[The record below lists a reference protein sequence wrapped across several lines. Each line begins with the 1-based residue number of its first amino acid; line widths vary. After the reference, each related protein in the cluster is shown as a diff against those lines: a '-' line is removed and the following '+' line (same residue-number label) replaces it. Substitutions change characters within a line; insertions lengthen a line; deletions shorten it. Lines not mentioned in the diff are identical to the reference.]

1 MNLAKYRDT
10 NDYREILRLFQ
21 KSSDLEGNILWQNI
35 DGSRKVLAVTH
46 LEIDFVS
53 REVVVYLDQPQ
64 LVDSKHPLY
73 FKLACNDTIFKHDQ
87 YLVQPDCLSFKF
99 PQTLK
104 TWELRGNERYMLD
117 ANEEFS
123 AVLSPT
129 AQGEVGQQMKVRLHD
144 FSASGLGLSISEVN
158 KNLVKNTKVFWVH
171 AINDYRLPQ
180 PLVAKLAYIS
190 SEAQSRKY
198 RFGLE
203 LQMGLPIEAVK
214 SILN

>member
-10 NDYREILRLFQ
+10 SDYREILRLFQ
-21 KSSDLEGNILWQNI
+21 RSSDQEGNILWQNI
-35 DGSRKVLAVTH
+35 NGKRRVLAVNH

-64 LVDSKHPLY
+64 EVDANHPLY

-87 YLVQPDCLSFKF
+87 YLVQQDSLSFKF
-99 PQTLK
+99 PNTLK
-104 TWELRGNERYMLD
+104 TWELRSSERFMLD
-117 ANEEFS
+117 PNEEYS
-123 AVLSPT
+123 VVLST
-129 AQGEVGQQMKVRLHD
+129 APQGEVAQQMKVRLHD

-158 KNLVKNTKVFWVH
+158 KHLVKNTKQFWVY
-171 AINDYRLPQ
+171 AINEYRLAQ
-180 PLVAKLAYIS
+180 PLAAKVAHVS

-203 LQMGLPIEAVK
+203 LQKGLPIEAVK
-214 SILN
+214 SILH